1 MKNLI
6 ITFASQK
13 GGVGKTSLCC
23 LFATYCV
30 EQGLPVA
37 VLDADTQLSLRK
49 NRFDDLGSRNID
61 VPWQVWPF
69 RLDDTVQERMGKIK
83 NIPGIVLIDC
93 PGSVD
98 NNNLK
103 YVYHSA
109 DIIVMPFRFD
119 RMNVRETVTF
129 AEVVKGISKAR
140 RLFLPNLVTQYDDK
154 RVELKAAIEQ
164 ANTTLA
170 KFGNVLPGITDS
182 LDIRVSNTLGMNYK
196 QRRVVRA
203 SFDAIINVI
212 NKKIK

>member
-6 ITFASQK
+6 ISLASQK
-13 GGVGKTSLCC
+13 GGVGKTSLCS
-23 LFATYCV
+23 LLATYCV

-49 NRFDDLGSRNID
+49 NRFDDLGYRNIE

-69 RLDDTVQERMGKIK
+69 RLDDAVQERLSKVRK
-83 NIPGIVLIDC
+83 VPGIILIDC

-109 DIIVMPFRFD
+109 DIIIMPFRFD
-119 RMNVRETVTF
+119 RMNVRETASF
-129 AEVVKGISKAR
+129 AEVVKGISKAK

-154 RVELKAAIEQ
+154 REELRAAIEQ
-164 ANTTLA
+164 ANTALA
-170 KFGNVLPGITDS
+170 KFGDVLPGIADS

-196 QRRVVRA
+196 QRRVVRS
-203 SFDAIINVI
+203 SFNAIINII
-212 NKKIK
+212 NEKIK

>member
-6 ITFASQK
+6 ISLASQK
-13 GGVGKTSLCC
+13 GGVGKSTLCSL
-23 LFATYCV
+23 LATYCV

-49 NRFDDLGSRNID
+49 NRFDDLGYRKIE

-69 RLDDTVQERMGKIK
+69 RLDDTVQERLTKVRK
-83 NIPGIVLIDC
+83 VPGIVLIDC

-109 DIIVMPFRFD
+109 DIIIMPFRFD
-119 RMNVRETVTF
+119 RMNVRETESF
-129 AEVVKGISKAR
+129 AEVVKGISKAK

-154 RVELKAAIEQ
+154 REELRAAIEQ
-164 ANTTLA
+164 ANTALA
-170 KFGNVLPGITDS
+170 KIGDVLPGIADS
-182 LDIRVSNTLGMNYK
+182 LDVRVSNTLGMNYK
-196 QRRVVRA
+196 QRRVVRS
-203 SFDAIINVI
+203 SFDAIVNIINE
-212 NKKIK
+212 KIK

>member
-6 ITFASQK
+6 VTFTNLK
-13 GGVGKTSLCC
+13 GGTGKTTLCS

-37 VLDADTQLSLRK
+37 VLDVDTQLSLRK
-49 NRFDDLGSRNID
+49 NRFDDLGFKNIE

-69 RLDDTVQERMGKIK
+69 RLDDTVQERLSKVRK
-83 NIPGIVLIDC
+83 VPGIILIDC

-109 DIIVMPFRFD
+109 DIIIMPFRFD
-119 RMNVRETVTF
+119 WMNVRETASF
-129 AEVVKGISKAR
+129 AEVVKGISKAK

-154 RVELKAAIEQ
+154 REELRAAIEQ
-164 ANTTLA
+164 VNTALA
-170 KFGNVLPGITDS
+170 KFGDVLPGIADS
-182 LDIRVSNTLGMNYK
+182 LDVRVSNTLGINYK
-196 QRRVVRA
+196 QRRVVRS
-203 SFDAIINVI
+203 SFDAIINII
-212 NKKIK
+212 NEKNK